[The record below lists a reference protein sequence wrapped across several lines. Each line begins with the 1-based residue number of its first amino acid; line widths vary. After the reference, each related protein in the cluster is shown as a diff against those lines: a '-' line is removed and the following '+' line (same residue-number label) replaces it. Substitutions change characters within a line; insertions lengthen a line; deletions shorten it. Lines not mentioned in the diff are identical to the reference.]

1 MYKGSAPGIPNTRMQ
16 LNIYCTFSSTLKG
29 WYFNKPASARWDI
42 FLFKYI
48 SDGQDSAPENVSGS
62 SNEEQTC

>member
-1 MYKGSAPGIPNTRMQ
+1 MGY
-16 LNIYCTFSSTLKG
+16 
-29 WYFNKPASARWDI
+29 

-48 SDGQDSAPENVSGS
+48 SDGQYSAPENVSGS